1 MKKHD
6 KIFSKKQKQI
16 EPFEFNHEVASV
28 FDDMVSR
35 SVPFYNEIHKMI
47 LDVAG
52 TELPNHARIYDLGCS
67 TGHTILSLY
76 REAQILGRSFS
87 YFGVDASAP
96 MIAVCHK
103 KLRTNGVT
111 DFILTQSK
119 VEDVLI
125 KNANMVILNYTLQFI
140 TPKNRLALLKKI
152 VSGLAPKGVLILSE
166 KIINHNSHIQK
177 LTTKLY
183 YDFKKRNGY
192 SELEIAQKREALD
205 NILVPWTAER
215 NLMLLKNAGLKN
227 ISMLFKWY
235 NFASFIGYK

>member
-1 MKKHD
+1 
-6 KIFSKKQKQI
+6 
-16 EPFEFNHEVASV
+16 
-28 FDDMVSR
+28 
-35 SVPFYNEIHKMI
+35 
-47 LDVAG
+47 
-52 TELPNHARIYDLGCS
+52 
-67 TGHTILSLY
+67 
-76 REAQILGRSFS
+76 
-87 YFGVDASAP
+87 
-96 MIAVCHK
+96 
-103 KLRTNGVT
+103 
-111 DFILTQSK
+111 
-119 VEDVLI
+119 
-125 KNANMVILNYTLQFI
+125 YTLQFI